1 MCQHPW
7 FGYFS
12 TISCTPTTAPF
23 SGERTILANAAEW
36 QLGLHPTA
44 DLSHAVAQGMAR
56 ANTSVS
62 AGHGYSSI
70 KIIAL
75 RSPGSCLWGNK
86 RAQKHRKANQAWV
99 MHFRDVVCRFSLL
112 DILNLRYHTYI
123 QTHTHT
129 HTHTQIYPYYHKPV
143 VLDPSSLFPYL
154 LFPKTTLTGLSS
166 YIRSFSCVIF
176 KQYFTLKWS

>member
-129 HTHTQIYPYYHKPV
+129 HTHTDIS
-143 VLDPSSLFPYL
+143 VLSQTGCPWPILTVSLFIISENNINWFVFVYQVVFL
-154 LFPKTTLTGLSS
+154 CHF
-166 YIRSFSCVIF
+166 
-176 KQYFTLKWS
+176 